1 MVNDDQSIFREI
13 RRDIENL
20 RRHISII
27 ESLLKEQPQGIIRI
41 SQETGIP
48 RHKIRYSLR
57 MLENDNIILA
67 SKEGAIISPE
77 FIGSKDRVLE
87 ESDRV
92 VEEISDL
99 NQSLRN
105 MLSRK

>member
-1 MVNDDQSIFREI
+1 MVEEGQSIFREI
-13 RRDIENL
+13 RRDIQNL

-27 ESLLKEQPQGIIRI
+27 ENLLKEQPQGIIKI

-57 MLENDNIILA
+57 MLEHDNIILA

-77 FIGSKDRVLE
+77 FVGNKERVLAESE
-87 ESDRV
+87 EV
-92 VEEISDL
+92 VGEINNL
-99 NQSLRN
+99 HQTLKN
-105 MLSRK
+105 MLSKK

>member
-1 MVNDDQSIFREI
+1 MVDDGQSIFREI
-13 RRDIENL
+13 TRDIANL

-27 ESLLKEQPQGIIRI
+27 ENLLKEQPQGIIRI

-57 MLENDNIILA
+57 MLEHDNIILA
-67 SKEGAIISPE
+67 SKEGAIISPD
-77 FIGSKDRVLE
+77 FINSKERVLE
-87 ESDRV
+87 ESEHV
-92 VEEISDL
+92 VEEINDL
-99 NQSLRN
+99 NQSLRS

>member
-1 MVNDDQSIFREI
+1 MVDDGQSIFREI
-13 RRDIENL
+13 TRDIANL

-27 ESLLKEQPQGIIRI
+27 ENLLKEQPQGIIHI

-57 MLENDNIILA
+57 MLEHDNIILA
-67 SKEGAIISPE
+67 SKEGAIISPD
-77 FIGSKDRVLE
+77 FINSKERVLE
-87 ESDRV
+87 ESEHV
-92 VEEISDL
+92 VEEINDL
-99 NQSLRN
+99 NQSLRS

>member
-1 MVNDDQSIFREI
+1 MVDDGQSIFREI
-13 RRDIENL
+13 TRDIANL

-27 ESLLKEQPQGIIRI
+27 ENLLKEQPQGIIRI

-57 MLENDNIILA
+57 MLEHDNIILA
-67 SKEGAIISPE
+67 SKEGAIISPD
-77 FIGSKDRVLE
+77 FIKSKERVLE
-87 ESDRV
+87 ESEHV
-92 VEEISDL
+92 VEEINDL
-99 NQSLRN
+99 NQSLRS

>member
-1 MVNDDQSIFREI
+1 MVDDGQSIFREI
-13 RRDIENL
+13 TRDIANL

-27 ESLLKEQPQGIIRI
+27 ENLLKEQPQGIIRI

-57 MLENDNIILA
+57 MLEHDNIILA
-67 SKEGAIISPE
+67 SKEGAIISPD
-77 FIGSKDRVLE
+77 FINSKERVLE
-87 ESDRV
+87 ESKHV
-92 VEEISDL
+92 VEEINDL
-99 NQSLRN
+99 NQSLRS

>member
-1 MVNDDQSIFREI
+1 MVDDGQSIFREI
-13 RRDIENL
+13 TRDIANL

-27 ESLLKEQPQGIIRI
+27 ENLLKEQPQGIIRI

-57 MLENDNIILA
+57 MLEHDNIILA
-67 SKEGAIISPE
+67 SKEGAIISPD
-77 FIGSKDRVLE
+77 FINSKERVLE
-87 ESDRV
+87 ESDQV
-92 VEEISDL
+92 VEEINSL
-99 NQSLRN
+99 NQSLRS